1 MKDRLSL
8 NENYKLSSK
17 SFSRDIKLMQTV
29 LQIPIKYDASRKG
42 FYLTDRDWTDRHGA
56 YAPSAG
62 EIKLLLLGEH
72 IARTFMPPQLREG
85 LNDAVCRL
93 LMEEDEIFSEGM
105 ELENFQV
112 INPEFVPDVKT
123 EIFKKVYEAWENKK
137 RLKIKYSSR
146 KDHHSQK
153 TIEPQVLAWNAG
165 IWYIKGFLVNED
177 GEACPPPYEIRVFA
191 LHRIEEAVIAKE
203 KFFVDDEELKRIKK
217 KELFNFETIDEVE
230 IEFFPPFIKPMA
242 ERFSPKSDMIISQD
256 ENSLRVRLKDVPE
269 YAVLRMVFNANG
281 YARILKPARLQES
294 LREIANRTLENMK

>member
-1 MKDRLSL
+1 M
-8 NENYKLSSK
+8 
-17 SFSRDIKLMQTV
+17 
-29 LQIPIKYDASRKG
+29 
-42 FYLTDRDWTDRHGA
+42 
-56 YAPSAG
+56 
-62 EIKLLLLGEH
+62 
-72 IARTFMPPQLREG
+72 
-85 LNDAVCRL
+85 
-93 LMEEDEIFSEGM
+93 
-105 ELENFQV
+105 
-112 INPEFVPDVKT
+112 
-123 EIFKKVYEAWENKK
+123 
-137 RLKIKYSSR
+137 
-146 KDHHSQK
+146 
-153 TIEPQVLAWNAG
+153 LAWNAG